1 MTIIELKN
9 VNYQV
14 GKRTILN
21 NLSFGIK
28 IGAIGATLL
37 NLIVVLFINSSTT
50 FSLLSAVIG
59 AAAGFMVATYVPY
72 GTLSK
77 TAQSIVKLLP
87 SSYEAASFRSLLLNK
102 MSQQDVPLKMRQQLI
117 EYLGIH
123 FKFGNLQLNNLDN
136 VLVIIGMIVVLAIIV
151 IILASLL
158 NRKKK

>member
-1 MTIIELKN
+1 
-9 VNYQV
+9 
-14 GKRTILN
+14 
-21 NLSFGIK
+21 
-28 IGAIGATLL
+28 
-37 NLIVVLFINSSTT
+37 
-50 FSLLSAVIG
+50 
-59 AAAGFMVATYVPY
+59 
-72 GTLSK
+72 
-77 TAQSIVKLLP
+77 
-87 SSYEAASFRSLLLNK
+87 

>member
-1 MTIIELKN
+1 
-9 VNYQV
+9 
-14 GKRTILN
+14 
-21 NLSFGIK
+21 
-28 IGAIGATLL
+28 
-37 NLIVVLFINSSTT
+37 
-50 FSLLSAVIG
+50 
-59 AAAGFMVATYVPY
+59 MVATYMPY

-77 TAQSIVKLLP
+77 TAQSIVKLYP